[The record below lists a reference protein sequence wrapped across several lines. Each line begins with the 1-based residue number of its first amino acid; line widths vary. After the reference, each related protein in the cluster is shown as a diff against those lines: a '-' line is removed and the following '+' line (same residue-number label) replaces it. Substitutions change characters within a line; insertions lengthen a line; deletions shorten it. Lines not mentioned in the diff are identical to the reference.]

1 VISSAPRRI
10 AALSLLFGSF
20 LLLLMLFSLPM
31 AMAYEMDEKLHKVAG
46 DPAPIDGVTTTGGA
60 TTAELPLDTAVP
72 TGQTELANAQTLLNQ
87 AGNSNPNP
95 AALAAQ
101 AGQQGTQQGNQRL
114 PGDGS
119 SYFASNLAPFNPEEN
134 QVIAVQAA
142 EGDTGDQ
149 DGGKDDTGGGQAPV
163 APASIRPEELPGM
176 ALEVEQRQR
185 DLAEKYTT
193 VTQAHEQALG
203 QVEEAQSH
211 PSAAGALPAAVAEAK
226 QDQATAIIWHN
237 EAWTQNVQLEANKA
251 LQEAH
256 VEGGNT
262 AARLEDMKRRRAEMG
277 WDLSLADAAAD
288 DSRFIALSQKLTQ
301 LDPTVEGSAAH
312 TLQHNYN
319 IVIPQTIHNLE
330 GLLGAAEEAETAA
343 AKVLR
348 RDAERDRAGVGQDQ
362 NRWNTSLMA
371 NARVQEWIDALGED
385 LPADPG
391 VYLPTAQ
398 AIARTGQVPGW
409 NTFNVS
415 LEGDLNPLRFP
426 GNGRPDP
433 VYGAPTWNFAHGGF
447 EEQRV
452 TVQLPTGAGL
462 LIAAP
467 TFTNTKGVG
476 QVVGDDVRVVRASA
490 DSPATIWETV
500 KYNPVSAPPG
510 TAARGSGPLFPVPA
524 PPPAGEMP
532 QFVEGYLVDELKPID
547 ASYQQN
553 AAQTAQVN
561 QELGALKAALAQL
574 RSRMPDQQGRA
585 ASSIADL
592 EARISAH
599 ETDLGVLDWQRY
611 AQEMQAYSIHAE
623 NAARQTGGRLDR
635 KITMLREQEA
645 WYTSQGASD
654 AQFSGYRD
662 PTGPLQTAWKDYTET
677 VPKAIEQAQQLRA
690 AYAAVEAASDG
701 LTAEVIA
708 EAMSPAPPVP
718 GEGSP
723 TYQPDQQAVAFARH
737 AEAVAHY
744 QRYADAI
751 TRARALEQQAA
762 AMWQILEQE
771 RATTP

>member
-1 VISSAPRRI
+1 VTSSAPRRI
-10 AALSLLFGSF
+10 AALALLFGSF

-31 AMAYEMDEKLHKVAG
+31 AMAYEVDENFHKVAV
-46 DPAPIDGVTTTGGA
+46 DPAPIDGVTTAGGA
-60 TTAELPLDTAVP
+60 TSAELPLDTAVP
-72 TGQTELANAQTLLNQ
+72 TGQTELANAQTLLDQ

-95 AALAAQ
+95 AAQAA
-101 AGQQGTQQGNQRL
+101 QQGNQRL

-119 SYFASNLAPFNPEEN
+119 SSFASNLAPFNPEEN

-142 EGDTGDQ
+142 VDDAEDQ
-149 DGGKDDTGGGQAPV
+149 DGGKDDTGDGQAPV
-163 APASIRPEELPGM
+163 APAPVRPEALPGM
-176 ALEVEQRQR
+176 YLEVEQRQR
-185 DLAEKYTT
+185 DLAEKYAA
-193 VTQAHEQALG
+193 VTQAHEQGLA

-211 PSAAGALPAAVAEAK
+211 PSAAGALPAAVDKAK

-237 EAWTQNVQLEANKA
+237 EAWTQDAQLAANKA
-251 LQEAH
+251 LQEAY

-277 WDLSLADAAAD
+277 WALSLADASAD
-288 DSRFIALSQKLTQ
+288 DTRFIALSQKLTQ
-301 LDPTVEGSAAH
+301 LDPTVDGSEAH

-330 GLLGAAEEAETAA
+330 GLLSAAEEAETAA

-348 RDAERDRAGVGQDQ
+348 RDAERDRAGVGQDK

-371 NARVQEWIDALGED
+371 NARVQEWIDALGQD

-391 VYLPTAQ
+391 VNPPTAQ

-467 TFTNTKGVG
+467 AFTNTKGVA
-476 QVVGDDVRVVRASA
+476 QVVGDNVRVVRASA

-500 KYNPVSAPPG
+500 KYEPAFAPPG
-510 TAARGSGPLFPVPA
+510 VVQAKGSGPLFPVPA

-532 QFVEGYLVDELKPID
+532 QFVEGYLVEELKPINTR
-547 ASYQQN
+547 YQQ
-553 AAQTAQVN
+553 AWAREATVN
-561 QELGALKAALAQL
+561 QDLGALNAALTQAQ
-574 RSRMPDQQGRA
+574 SRQDSA
-585 ASSIADL
+585 TIADL
-592 EARISAH
+592 QARISAH
-599 ETDLGVLDWQRY
+599 QTDLQVLAWQQY
-611 AQEMQAYSIHAE
+611 AQAMQGYSIQAE

-635 KITMLREQEA
+635 KISMLREQMA

-677 VPKAIEQAQQLRA
+677 VPKAIEQAKQLRA
-690 AYAAVEAASDG
+690 AYAAVEAETDG

-718 GEGSP
+718 GQGSP